1 MDKSR
6 GVRRGEANRFAPVK
20 RQIIKQSGVDGN
32 GGDYVF
38 PEKLK
43 RERMRK
49 LSVVG
54 KMGSDSGDEFRSTA
68 SISKRFKLPREFFH
82 DSKRVDYASV
92 PRKLR
97 SAMKKPNRELIS
109 PPLPGKK
116 RRKDGKKKSR
126 PNEKQEDSEGSLGR
140 RILGLITKDE
150 EEVVQTLY
158 ALAEMFPNN
167 DEKNSL
173 DDETGKTKS
182 WPLMAF
188 EDTAASLKEEDSKSL
203 RPSNTAKATSSSLL
217 EVSPHDTVDVK
228 CPNQPSIA
236 NDIHLHTEL
245 DDAFSHRNL
254 QAMSMLAPTK
264 PISGTPFCSSVGLS
278 VQSEISMGNGSKRP
292 KHEKTA
298 ACDRKPEIE
307 AAAVNS
313 QHELQY
319 ILKECK
325 ISGSALWPSTGSDV
339 AGTQGPALQSS
350 SPTIPA
356 WLRITSSA
364 NPPGSLDNGALMDKI
379 TQDSKD
385 SVARKKSW
393 KRCSA
398 HEYIC
403 RLIKILQ
410 IAEMA
415 DRSLPTQSAQL
426 TPNEGSKQGVLF
438 TTSNLNGVINDM
450 NGALSVH
457 SIIGSAADK
466 KLIDGQQQASTT
478 SALHTSLKQGFDFL
492 SLSAGGSG
500 IEAHNGVNKV
510 GDGPE
515 PWTQFHGPFPPS
527 LPQNHAIMPFSLPPY
542 PFSSASFTHHLPLAA
557 VKQVQIQPP
566 AYMGH
571 PLLAPQ
577 HLGNSASPKQQHQQ
591 QQQWIWTAQQADQYK
606 PVGFP
611 ASLVPKW
618 QNGRQESASAIQYAQ
633 SIPQPSYSS
642 LELLGP
648 KYAPISQQEL
658 QLIAVTSSLPT
669 ARDKRQHPHNLFS
682 GYEGNVVG
690 SLPDAALPLQLLCND
705 HL

>member
-1 MDKSR
+1 
-6 GVRRGEANRFAPVK
+6 
-20 RQIIKQSGVDGN
+20 
-32 GGDYVF
+32 
-38 PEKLK
+38 
-43 RERMRK
+43 
-49 LSVVG
+49 
-54 KMGSDSGDEFRSTA
+54 
-68 SISKRFKLPREFFH
+68 
-82 DSKRVDYASV
+82 
-92 PRKLR
+92 
-97 SAMKKPNRELIS
+97 MKKPNRELIS
-109 PPLPGKK
+109 LPLPGKK

-126 PNEKQEDSEGSLGR
+126 PNEKQDDSEGSLGR
-140 RILGLITKDE
+140 HILGLITKDE

-173 DDETGKTKS
+173 DGETGKTKS

-203 RPSNTAKATSSSLL
+203 CPSNTAEAASSSLL

-228 CPNQPSIA
+228 CPNEPSIA

-254 QAMSMLAPTK
+254 QAMSMLSPTK

-292 KHEKTA
+292 KHEETA
-298 ACDRKPEIE
+298 ACDKKTEIE
-307 AAAVNS
+307 AAAVSS

-325 ISGSALWPSTGSDV
+325 ISGSALWPGLSSAGSDV

-356 WLRITSSA
+356 WLHITSSA
-364 NPPGSLDNGALMDKI
+364 NPPGSLDNGALTDKI

-410 IAEMA
+410 IAEKA
-415 DRSLPTQSAQL
+415 DRSLPTQPAQL

-438 TTSNLNGVINDM
+438 TTSTLNGVINDM

-466 KLIDGQQQASTT
+466 KLIDDQQQASTT
-478 SALHTSLKQGFDFL
+478 SALHTSLKQSFDFL

-500 IEAHNGVNKV
+500 IEAPNGVNKV

-557 VKQVQIQPP
+557 VKQVQMQPP
-566 AYMGH
+566 AYMGN

-611 ASLVPKW
+611 ASLIPKW
-618 QNGRQESASAIQYAQ
+618 QNGRKESASAIQYAQ

-648 KYAPISQQEL
+648 KYAPISQEL

-669 ARDKRQHPHNLFS
+669 ARDKMQHPHNLFS

-690 SLPDAALPLQLLCND
+690 SLPDTALPLQLLCND

>member
-20 RQIIKQSGVDGN
+20 RQIIKQSGLIEAVDGN
-32 GGDYVF
+32 GGDSVF

-54 KMGSDSGDEFRSTA
+54 KMGSDSGDELRSTA
-68 SISKRFKLPREFFH
+68 SISKRFKLPREAICNYFFH

-109 PPLPGKK
+109 LPLPGKK

-126 PNEKQEDSEGSLGR
+126 PNEKQDDSEGSLGR
-140 RILGLITKDE
+140 HILGLITKDE

-173 DDETGKTKS
+173 DGETGKTKS

-203 RPSNTAKATSSSLL
+203 CPSNTAEAASSSLL

-228 CPNQPSIA
+228 CPNEPSIA

-254 QAMSMLAPTK
+254 QAMSMLSPTK

-278 VQSEISMGNGSKRP
+278 VQSEISMGNGWVAFSFSPSDPNTRKLQRVT
-292 KHEKTA
+292 E
-298 ACDRKPEIE
+298 KPEIE
-307 AAAVNS
+307 AAAVSS

-325 ISGSALWPSTGSDV
+325 ISGSALWPGLSSSGSDV

-356 WLRITSSA
+356 WLHITSSA
-364 NPPGSLDNGALMDKI
+364 NPPGSLDNGALTDKI

-410 IAEMA
+410 IAEKA
-415 DRSLPTQSAQL
+415 D
-426 TPNEGSKQGVLF
+426 
-438 TTSNLNGVINDM
+438 
-450 NGALSVH
+450 

-466 KLIDGQQQASTT
+466 KLIDDQQQASTT
-478 SALHTSLKQGFDFL
+478 SALHTSLKQSFDFL

-500 IEAHNGVNKV
+500 IEAPNGVNKV

-557 VKQVQIQPP
+557 VKQVQMQPP
-566 AYMGH
+566 AYMGN

-577 HLGNSASPKQQHQQ
+577 HLGNSASPKQQHQQQ

-611 ASLVPKW
+611 ASLIPKW
-618 QNGRQESASAIQYAQ
+618 QNGRKESASAIQYAQ

-648 KYAPISQQEL
+648 KYAPISQEL

-669 ARDKRQHPHNLFS
+669 ARDKMQHPHNLFS

-690 SLPDAALPLQLLCND
+690 SLPDTALPLQLLCND

>member
-1 MDKSR
+1 M
-6 GVRRGEANRFAPVK
+6 VM
-20 RQIIKQSGVDGN
+20 
-32 GGDYVF
+32 GGDSVF

-49 LSVVG
+49 LSVAG
-54 KMGSDSGDEFRSTA
+54 KMGSDSGDELRSTA
-68 SISKRFKLPREFFH
+68 SISKRFKLPREAICNYVLISVFGNFFGITSFTPPEFFH

-109 PPLPGKK
+109 LPLPGKK

-126 PNEKQEDSEGSLGR
+126 PNEKQDDSEGSLGR
-140 RILGLITKDE
+140 HILGLITKDE

-173 DDETGKTKS
+173 DGETGKTKS

-203 RPSNTAKATSSSLL
+203 CPSNTAEAASSSLL
-217 EVSPHDTVDVK
+217 EVSPHDTKSPSDVYVI
-228 CPNQPSIA
+228 P
-236 NDIHLHTEL
+236 T
-245 DDAFSHRNL
+245 
-254 QAMSMLAPTK
+254 TK

-292 KHEKTA
+292 KHEETA
-298 ACDRKPEIE
+298 ACDKKTEIE
-307 AAAVNS
+307 AAAVSS

-325 ISGSALWPSTGSDV
+325 ISGSALWPGLSSAGSDV

-356 WLRITSSA
+356 WLHITSSA
-364 NPPGSLDNGALMDKI
+364 NPPGSLDNGALTDKI

-410 IAEMA
+410 IAEKA
-415 DRSLPTQSAQL
+415 D
-426 TPNEGSKQGVLF
+426 
-438 TTSNLNGVINDM
+438 
-450 NGALSVH
+450 

-466 KLIDGQQQASTT
+466 KLIDDQQQASTT
-478 SALHTSLKQGFDFL
+478 SALHTSLKQSFDFL

-500 IEAHNGVNKV
+500 IEAPNGVNKV

-557 VKQVQIQPP
+557 VKQVQMQPP
-566 AYMGH
+566 AYMGN

-611 ASLVPKW
+611 ASLIPKW
-618 QNGRQESASAIQYAQ
+618 QNGRKESASAIQYAQ

-648 KYAPISQQEL
+648 KYAPISQEL

-669 ARDKRQHPHNLFS
+669 ARDKMQHPHNLFS

-690 SLPDAALPLQLLCND
+690 SLPDTALPLQLLCND